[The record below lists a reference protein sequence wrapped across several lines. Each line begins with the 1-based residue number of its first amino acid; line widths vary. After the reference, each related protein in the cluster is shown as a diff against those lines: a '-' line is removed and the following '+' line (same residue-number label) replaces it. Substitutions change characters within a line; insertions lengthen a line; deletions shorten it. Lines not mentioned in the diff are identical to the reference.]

1 MDDGDDG
8 GDGEDGDRV
17 NGDDGDRVSGDHGE
31 KIQRGD
37 TEAKETRRKLLYFL
51 FSLISASPRYKL
63 FSVCSV
69 LSVSVLSV
77 VSVSVSAHVGSPDTF
92 FTGKAGPYDV
102 RVSVRLPGVIPG
114 RAQVAVRLPGATAS
128 SGHRVTVQAAQWNV
142 GLKGAPPPETA
153 ASVPGDPTVFS
164 SELWFMTAQPYELSV
179 VVDGPAGPGSVK
191 VPVMAIAT
199 AARTM
204 TPWLG
209 AILAA
214 LGLFLTVGM
223 LTIIGAAMRESVLPP
238 GTDPD
243 VRRKRS
249 GRIGMAVAAVIAFLA
264 LWGGNKW
271 WGAEAAT
278 YGRFILYRPFAT
290 TAAVNGDTLTQ
301 TINDQ
306 RWTHAFP
313 GSRYNA
319 LLPDHGKLMHMFLIG
334 DDMNVFAHVHP
345 VARTPRAIDFDVVL
359 PPLPAGRYR
368 VYSDIVHESGYAQT
382 LINAVDIPSAS
393 RPTGQASDPDDSWF
407 AGNGAAEAASP
418 SVAFDDATRLV
429 WERGE
434 SPLLVGVERE
444 LKFSLRDVNNAALQ
458 VEPYMGM
465 AAHVAVANRD
475 ASVFA
480 HLHPSG
486 SVSMAALQR
495 LTTPEAHEG
504 HLMMIDSRV
513 AIPYAFPKAGPYR
526 MWVQVKR
533 DSRVRTAA
541 FDVNVQ

>member
-1 MDDGDDG
+1 VDGAG
-8 GDGEDGDRV
+8 TAVTVLEETEATEIT
-17 NGDDGDRVSGDHGE
+17 E
-31 KIQRGD
+31 KIERGRMGI
-37 TEAKETRRKLLYFL
+37 KEKRKTVLYKNL
-51 FSLISASPRYKL
+51 FSVTSAAPRYKR
-63 FSVCSV
+63 FSVISV

-77 VSVSVSAHVGSPDTF
+77 ISVSVSAHVGSPDTF
-92 FTGKAGPYDV
+92 FTGKAGSYDV

-114 RAQVAVRLPGATAS
+114 RAQVAVRVPGATAS

-142 GLKGAPPPETA
+142 GLKGAPPPEV
-153 ASVPGDPTVFS
+153 ASPVPGDPTLFS

-179 VVDGPAGPGSVK
+179 VVDGPSGAGSVK

-199 AARTM
+199 AERAM

-214 LGLFLTVGM
+214 LGLFLTVGLM
-223 LTIIGAAMRESVLPP
+223 TIIGVAMRESVLPP
-238 GTDPD
+238 GAEPDP
-243 VRRKRS
+243 RQKRS

-264 LWGGNKW
+264 LWGGNQW
-271 WGAEAAT
+271 WGAEAAI

-290 TAAVNGDTLTQ
+290 TAAVNGGTLTQ
-301 TINDQ
+301 TIIDE
-306 RWTHAFP
+306 RWTKAFP

-345 VARTPRAIDFDVVL
+345 VARTPQAIDFDVVL
-359 PPLPAGRYR
+359 PPLPGGRYR

-382 LINAVDIPSAS
+382 LINTVEMQSKRGGA
-393 RPTGQASDPDDSWF
+393 TQTSDPDDSWF
-407 AGNGAAEAASP
+407 SGAGAAEMAAP
-418 SVAFDDATRLV
+418 SFAFDDGTRLV
-429 WERGE
+429 WERGD
-434 SPLLVGVERE
+434 SPLSVGVERE
-444 LKFSLRDVNNAALQ
+444 LKFSLRDSDGAFLQ

-495 LTTPEAHEG
+495 LTATTGAHEG
-504 HLMMIDSRV
+504 HVMLVDSGV
-513 AIPYAFPKAGPYR
+513 AIPYAFPKAGQYR
-526 MWVQVKR
+526 MWVQMKR
-533 DSRVRTAA
+533 ASGVRTAA
-541 FDVNVQ
+541 FDVTVQ